1 MAKHL
6 GYEDDSGVVVREVV
20 PGSQAA
26 QAGIVLG
33 VLIKEVNRR
42 QVNNTKEFNEEI
54 KKAQKKGSALLLIR
68 QDNSAI
74 LALIIFD

>member
-6 GYEDDSGVVVREVV
+6 GYEDESGVVVREVV
-20 PGSQAA
+20 PGSQAD
-26 QAGIVLG
+26 QAGIAPG

-54 KKAQKKGSALLLIR
+54 KKAQKKGSALLVIR
-68 QDNSAI
+68 QDSSDMF
-74 LALIIFD
+74 ALIIFD